1 MLTAEGEQ
9 EGRINSTVFCLRVL
23 PRCIY
28 WGTGPME
35 AGVNASNNIDGVQR
49 MPFKKWVVRKDREKV
64 TRDMDGGV
72 MAKQ

>member
-1 MLTAEGEQ
+1 
-9 EGRINSTVFCLRVL
+9 
-23 PRCIY
+23 
-28 WGTGPME
+28 ME